1 MNTTGI
7 FFRFPFIPYFCQLC
21 IPWHDSYPY
30 DMCLLIRYGSNV
42 KGFRKVS
49 NQVAAAVAWFNFVA
63 KEMQKSKNLYIITL
77 FPDMH
82 QLFLYVWYIRIYI
95 YIWRAYY
102 TAPYFT
108 HLFACYVF
116 CGILMNF
123 MSCCRGKTMIS
134 AGPFWSCEIHGKQ
147 NKKWRK
153 VQKVRQKP

>member
-30 DMCLLIRYGSNV
+30 DMCLLIRYGSNI

-82 QLFLYVWYIRIYI
+82 QLFLYVWYIYIYI
-95 YIWRAYY
+95 YMTCILHSSLFHTLVCMLCILWHFDEFHVLLQGKNNDICRALLKLWNSWQ
-102 TAPYFT
+102 A
-108 HLFACYVF
+108 
-116 CGILMNF
+116 
-123 MSCCRGKTMIS
+123 K
-134 AGPFWSCEIHGKQ
+134 
-147 NKKWRK
+147 
-153 VQKVRQKP
+153 